1 MTSSR
6 YYLDVP
12 YKSKDAA
19 KALGARFDG
28 TVKRWYVEAGIDLVA
43 FTEWLP
49 AGTAPVTAVSSAAVV
64 DLAPAIKRSTSPA
77 VLVPPAGLDTSHQ
90 GIPLSRLLNSV
101 STAVAQAFAG
111 GVWTLVEVSEA
122 TIRNGHVYFDL
133 CERDSGGQLVAK
145 ARAMI
150 WASTA
155 TRLLP
160 EFERATGVVIAAGLK
175 LLVRARPVFKSQ
187 YGFSLEIDAIDA
199 AYTLGDLEAHKKEIR
214 TRLQQEGVFEHN
226 RRLPPPWD
234 YRLVLV
240 VAPQDAA
247 GLGDFRKEAERLSR
261 FGVCRFVYAHS
272 RFQGEGAA
280 REIVAAARAVLAEL
294 TLGSQAQAVTDIAGS
309 AEVEVEVPTG
319 PDAMVIIRGGGAVND
334 LAWLDDYELARFIC
348 DQTIPVLTG
357 IGHARD
363 NTLADEVAHLRFD
376 TPSKVIAGIEQHAL
390 RRAQEARTAWE
401 GIHAASSRIARDT
414 QSTLERQDAQIRT
427 EARDHLARARRDSTA
442 ALHAVSVSARQQVH
456 DAARASLGWVTQVHT
471 EAAHDLAI
479 ARQQVP
485 GLLSEVRFQ
494 SLARLGEGRGAAS
507 LAYRT
512 VLDGAN
518 TRTRAA
524 LKASDDALQRVTERA
539 TGQIRQARVHAQALM
554 REIAGQGP
562 EKTLERGF
570 VIVRTES
577 GQPVTSSTQVSQA
590 TALSLQ
596 FHDGR
601 AAVRPQFSSDGRDRD
616 DPA

>member
-6 YYLDVP
+6 HYLDVP

-28 TVKRWYVEAGIDLVA
+28 AVKRWYVEAGTDLVA
-43 FTEWLP
+43 FTAWLP
-49 AGTAPVTAVSSAAVV
+49 ADAAPVTAVPSAVAVDLTPAPQRSAA
-64 DLAPAIKRSTSPA
+64 TA
-77 VLVPPAGLDTSHQ
+77 VLAPPAGLDTSHR
-90 GIPLSRLLNSV
+90 GIPLSRLLNGV
-101 STAVAQAFAG
+101 SAAVAQAFAG

-122 TIRNGHVYFDL
+122 TLRSGHVYLDL

-145 ARAMI
+145 ARATI

-199 AYTLGDLEAHKKEIR
+199 AYTLGDLEARRKEIR

-280 REIVAAARAVLAEL
+280 REIVAAAQAALAEL
-294 TLGSQAQAVTDIAGS
+294 TSGFQAQVATGLIGS
-309 AEVEVEVPTG
+309 AAVAVPTG
-319 PDAMVIIRGGGAVND
+319 PDALVIIRGGGAVND

-363 NTLADEVAHLRFD
+363 STLADEVAHLRFD
-376 TPSKVIAGIEQHAL
+376 TPSKVIAGIEQHVL

-401 GIHAASSRIARDT
+401 TIHVTSSRIARDT

-427 EARDHLARARRDSTA
+427 EAHDHLARARRDSTA
-442 ALHAVSVSARQQVH
+442 ALHAVSVNALHQVH
-456 DAARASLGWVTQVHT
+456 EAARSSLGWVTQVHT
-471 EAAHDLAI
+471 KAARDLAI

-485 GLLSEVRFQ
+485 ARLNEVRFQ
-494 SLARLGEGRGAAS
+494 SLARLGEGRGAAT

-512 VLDGAN
+512 VVDGTDA
-518 TRTRAA
+518 RTRAA
-524 LKASDDALQRVTERA
+524 LQASDAAMQRVTERA
-539 TGQIRQARVHAQALM
+539 TDQIRQARVHAQALM
-554 REIAGQGP
+554 REVAGQGP

-570 VIVRTES
+570 AIVRTET
-577 GQPVTSSTQVSQA
+577 GQPVTSSTQARNA
-590 TALSLQ
+590 TVLNLQ

-601 AAVRPQFSSDGRDRD
+601 AAVRPEPSSDRH
-616 DPA
+616 DPNGPA